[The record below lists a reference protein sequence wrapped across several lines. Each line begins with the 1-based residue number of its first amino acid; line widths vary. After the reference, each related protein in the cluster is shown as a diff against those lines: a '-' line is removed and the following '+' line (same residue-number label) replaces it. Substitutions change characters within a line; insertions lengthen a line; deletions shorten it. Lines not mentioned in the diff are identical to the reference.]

1 MPDRQPAARTTPA
14 RNTTAVLGLA
24 YMSLGHRIVDGV
36 NAAGFP
42 QRPAQSAVMAHI
54 DIEGARGTT
63 IAARANITPQ
73 AAGEL
78 VDDLERLGY
87 VVRQPDPD
95 DRRAKRII
103 LTERGQA
110 CVAAALGT
118 IASLEADLEDL
129 IGPTGSPNC
138 TRSTGSSP
146 RVVVARRSS
155 EPAIRRPSRG
165 GPGIRA
171 GR

>member
-1 MPDRQPAARTTPA
+1 MSHRQASSRTPPG
-14 RNTTAVLGLA
+14 RNTTAVLGRA
-24 YMSLGHRIVDGV
+24 YMSLGHRIVAGV
-36 NAAGFP
+36 IAAGFP
-42 QRPAQSAVMAHI
+42 QRPAHSAVMAHI
-54 DIEGARGTT
+54 DIDRGTRLTT

-95 DRRAKRII
+95 DRRAKRIV

-118 IASLEADLEDL
+118 IASIEGELEDL
-129 IGPTGSPNC
+129 LGPADLAHLHDMLGRIIAAGG
-138 TRSTGSSP
+138 RSG
-146 RVVVARRSS
+146 AS
-155 EPAIRRPSRG
+155 E
-165 GPGIRA
+165 
-171 GR
+171 

>member
-1 MPDRQPAARTTPA
+1 MPRRQAPTRRPPA

-24 YMSLGHRIVDGV
+24 YMSLGHKIVDGV

-42 QRPAQSAVMAHI
+42 QRPAHSAVMAHI
-54 DIEGARGTT
+54 DIEEGTRLTT

-95 DRRAKRII
+95 DRRAKRIV

-110 CVAAALGT
+110 CVAAALAT
-118 IASLEADLEDL
+118 IASLEAELEDL
-129 IGPTGSPNC
+129 LGPDALASLHDMLG
-138 TRSTGSSP
+138 RI
-146 RVVVARRSS
+146 VVAGGRSRDA
-155 EPAIRRPSRG
+155 P
-165 GPGIRA
+165 
-171 GR
+171 